1 MVCITIFH
9 YITHSGCSSTD
20 NPCRLIYYIG
30 MLSTHPSHI
39 LTKVSLSLTRCM
51 QGDIGVFQP
60 AGEDGPVLK
69 IIDRKKNIFKL
80 AQGEYVAA
88 EKIEATYAKDPV
100 VDQVW
105 VYGNSFE
112 SALVGAVVP
121 NPENLKALC
130 AKNGITGTHAELCA
144 KPEVNKLVLD
154 SMNATG
160 KADKLK
166 GFEFVKRIILE
177 SKPFDQ
183 KADAELMTPTFKLK
197 RPQLL
202 KYYQTQIDALYEEMR
217 SGAAAS

>member
-1 MVCITIFH
+1 M
-9 YITHSGCSSTD
+9 
-20 NPCRLIYYIG
+20 
-30 MLSTHPSHI
+30 
-39 LTKVSLSLTRCM
+39 
-51 QGDIGVFQP
+51 FQP
-60 AGEDGPVLK
+60 AGPNGPVLK

-88 EKIEATYAKDPV
+88 EKIEATYGKDPV

-112 SALVGAVVP
+112 SALVGVVVP

-130 AKNGITGTHAELCA
+130 AKSNITGTHDELCK
-144 KPEVNKLVLD
+144 KPEVIKLVLE

-166 GFEFVKRIILE
+166 GFEFVKRIIVE

-217 SGAAAS
+217 AGASS